1 MTQIGLSDRRHD
13 AIDVLPLLRIKIW
26 QRNANEMSSGVNTK
40 TASADHRPSR
50 RRQSLAPSN
59 LATSD

>member
-1 MTQIGLSDRRHD
+1 MTQIGFSDRRHD
-13 AIDVLPLLRIKIW
+13 SVDVLPLLRIKIW
-26 QRNANEMSSGVNTK
+26 QRNIQRGNTK
-40 TASADHRPSR
+40 TASADQRPSR

>member
-13 AIDVLPLLRIKIW
+13 AVNALPLLRKIW
-26 QRNANEMSSGVNTK
+26 QRNVKRANTK

>member
-13 AIDVLPLLRIKIW
+13 AIDVLPLLRIKSG
-26 QRNANEMSSGVNTK
+26 NEMSSGVNTK

>member
-1 MTQIGLSDRRHD
+1 MTGHTISTFFRCS
-13 AIDVLPLLRIKIW
+13 ALRSG
-26 QRNANEMSSGVNTK
+26 NEMSSGVNTK

>member
-1 MTQIGLSDRRHD
+1 MTQIGLSDRRHELSTFFRCS
-13 AIDVLPLLRIKIW
+13 ALRFG
-26 QRNANEMSSGVNTK
+26 NEMSSGVNTK